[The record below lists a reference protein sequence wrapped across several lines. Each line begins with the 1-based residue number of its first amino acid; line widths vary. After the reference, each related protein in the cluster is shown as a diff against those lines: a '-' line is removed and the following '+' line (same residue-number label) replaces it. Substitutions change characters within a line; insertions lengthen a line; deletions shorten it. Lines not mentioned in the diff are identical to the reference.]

1 MYFAA
6 LATDYDGTLAHHGTV
21 DEETLAA
28 LRRLKQSGR
37 KLLMVTGRELP
48 ELREVF
54 PHLDLFDLAV
64 VENGA
69 MLYDPKT
76 KEETVLAPEPPQ
88 KFVQRLVDLEIS
100 PLSIGRTIIATR
112 EPNEIIVLEVI
123 RELGLEYN
131 VIFNKGAVMV
141 LPANVNKATGLLAAL
156 ERMNLSPHN
165 VAGIGDAENDHA
177 FLSIC
182 GCAVAVGNALPSLKE
197 RVDLIVERHGRGV
210 VELSKFM
217 LESDIRSAQF
227 TPPRKKPILGK
238 SDGGLPVHLD
248 AFGTTLITGSSGAGK
263 STIVRALLE
272 QAHEM
277 DFQCLVI
284 DAEGDHADWEDATIV
299 GSAKREPDIRE
310 IMSLIEKPGA
320 SVVANLF
327 SIDPSDRP
335 RFLAK
340 LLPEI
345 AKLRAE
351 TGRPHWIF
359 VDEAHHFLP
368 ADWKPAPLTLP
379 QEFPALVAVTVH
391 PDALAPELL
400 KLVSTVVGV
409 GNGARAAISAC
420 RRAATGEDD
429 LAPGEDPVDD
439 EHILV
444 ARTGSSS
451 VELVRAAKPKGKR
464 TRHARKYAEGE
475 LAEDESFYFRGPA
488 GKLNL
493 RAQNL
498 SIFKQ
503 IAQGIDD
510 ETWLHHLR
518 AADYSKWFR
527 AAIKDDELALEAA
540 AVERAA
546 ATLSAAESRRRII
559 ETVERKY
566 TAPAKSAAE

>member
-1 MYFAA
+1 M
-6 LATDYDGTLAHHGTV
+6 
-21 DEETLAA
+21 
-28 LRRLKQSGR
+28 
-37 KLLMVTGRELP
+37 
-48 ELREVF
+48 
-54 PHLDLFDLAV
+54 
-64 VENGA
+64 
-69 MLYDPKT
+69 
-76 KEETVLAPEPPQ
+76 
-88 KFVQRLVDLEIS
+88 
-100 PLSIGRTIIATR
+100 
-112 EPNEIIVLEVI
+112 LEVI
-123 RELGLEYN
+123 RDLGLEYN
-131 VIFNKGAVMV
+131 VIFNQGAVMV

-217 LESDIRSAQF
+217 IESDIRSPQF
-227 TPPRKKPILGK
+227 TPPRKKPVLGK
-238 SDGGLPVHLD
+238 NDGGLPVHLD

-272 QAHEM
+272 QAREM

-284 DAEGDHADWEDATIV
+284 DAEADHADWEDATIV
-299 GSAKREPDIRE
+299 GTAKREPDVHE

-391 PDALAPELL
+391 PEALAPELL

-409 GNGARAAISAC
+409 GKGARAAIAAC
-420 RRAATGEDD
+420 RRAATGKDD
-429 LAPGEDPVDD
+429 LAPGEDLVDD
-439 EHILV
+439 EHVLV

-475 LAEDESFYFRGPA
+475 LAEDESFYFRGPT

-503 IAQGIDD
+503 MAQGIDD

-527 AAIKDDELALEAA
+527 TAIKDDELALEAA
-540 AVERAA
+540 AVERTA

-559 ETVERKY
+559 EAVERKY

>member
-1 MYFAA
+1 MYFVA

-21 DEETLAA
+21 EDETIEA
-28 LRRLKQSGR
+28 LRQLKQSGR

-88 KFVQRLVDLEIS
+88 KFVQRLVDLQIS

-112 EPNEIIVLEVI
+112 EPNEIAVLEVI
-123 RELGLEYN
+123 RDLGLEYN

-156 ERMNLSPHN
+156 ELMNLSPHN

-197 RVDLIVERHGRGV
+197 RVDLIVARHGRGV

-217 LESDIRSAQF
+217 LESDIRSPQF
-227 TPPRKKPILGK
+227 TPPRKKPVFGK

-248 AFGTTLITGSSGAGK
+248 AFGTTVITGSSGAGK

-277 DFQCLVI
+277 DFQSLII
-284 DAEGDHADWEDATIV
+284 DAEGDHTDWEDATVV
-299 GSAKREPDIRE
+299 GSAKRAPDVRE
-310 IMSLIEKPGA
+310 IMSLIEKPGVNVA
-320 SVVANLF
+320 ANLF
-327 SIDPSDRP
+327 SIDPSERP
-335 RFLAK
+335 RFLAD

-359 VDEAHHFLP
+359 VDEAHHFFP
-368 ADWKPAPLTLP
+368 ADWKPAPLALP

-391 PDALAPELL
+391 PEALAPELL

-409 GNGARAAISAC
+409 GKGAHAAIAAC
-420 RRAATGEDD
+420 RQAIGMDELD
-429 LAPGEDPVDD
+429 PGDDPVDSGQ
-439 EHILV
+439 ILV
-444 ARTGSSS
+444 ARTGSPSA
-451 VELVRAAKPKGKR
+451 ELIKAAKPKAKR
-464 TRHARKYAEGE
+464 TRHVHKYAEGE

-527 AAIKDDELALEAA
+527 AAIKDDELAFEAA
-540 AVERAA
+540 AVEKAA
-546 ATLSAAESRRRII
+546 ATLDSAESRRRII
-559 ETVERKY
+559 EAVERKY

>member
-1 MYFAA
+1 MYFVA

-21 DEETLAA
+21 DDETLAA
-28 LRRLKQSGR
+28 LRRLQQSGR
-37 KLLMVTGRELP
+37 KLLLVTGRELH

-54 PHLDLFDLAV
+54 PELEMFDLAV

-76 KEETVLAPEPPQ
+76 KEETVLAPAPPE
-88 KFVQRLVDLEIS
+88 KFIQRRVELEIS
-100 PLSIGRTIIATR
+100 PLSIGRSIIATR
-112 EPNEIIVLEVI
+112 EPNEAIVLEVI
-123 RELGLEYN
+123 RELGLEFN

-156 ERMNLSPHN
+156 ERMKLSPHN
-165 VAGIGDAENDHA
+165 VVGIGDAENDHA

-197 RVDLIVERHGRGV
+197 RVDLIVDRHGRGV

-217 LESDIRSAQF
+217 IESDLRNSQF
-227 TPPRKKPILGK
+227 TPPRKKPELGK
-238 SDGGLPVHLD
+238 SAGGLPIHLD

-263 STIVRALLE
+263 STVVRALLE
-272 QAHEM
+272 QAREM
-277 DFQCLVI
+277 GFQSLVI
-284 DAEGDHADWEDATIV
+284 DAEGDYAEWDDATIV
-299 GSAKREPDIRE
+299 GGVKREPDVRE
-310 IMSLIEKPGA
+310 IMSLLEKPGD
-320 SVVANLF
+320 SVVANLMAV
-327 SIDPSDRP
+327 DPADRP

-345 AKLRAE
+345 SKLRAG
-351 TGRPHWIF
+351 TGRPHWVF
-359 VDEAHHFLP
+359 LDEAHHFLP

-379 QEFPALVAVTVH
+379 QEFLALVAVTVH
-391 PDALAPELL
+391 PEALPPELL
-400 KLVSTVVGV
+400 KLVATAVGV
-409 GNGARAAISAC
+409 GKGAGTAIAAYH
-420 RRAATGEDD
+420 RAATGRDD
-429 LAPGEDPVDD
+429 LAACKDPADD

-444 ARTGSSS
+444 ARTGSTS
-451 VELVRAAKPKGKR
+451 VEVIRAAKPKGKR

-475 LAEDESFYFRGPA
+475 LAEDESFYFRGPT

-503 IAQGIDD
+503 IAQGLDD

-527 AAIKDDELALEAA
+527 TAIKDDELALEAA
-540 AVERAA
+540 EIERAA

-559 ETVERKY
+559 EAVERNY
-566 TAPAKSAAE
+566 TPPAKSAAE